1 MQLAK
6 AILLAVITGGALFFG
21 GCDKVVKSFDDSS
34 RSGTVANDD
43 VEAPLSDK
51 AKQYENALKLSNDFL
66 ALWARKDFQTIH
78 DTMVDPEVKEQISVA
93 KLADIYKN
101 VEETYGA
108 LVSYKTGQWAFE
120 PKKAKKQQF
129 LFSIKAVTHEKRKL
143 NYLFEFV
150 LDGEYKQLAGFYVR
164 EKPALRAP
172 GQIHSNKQ

>member
-1 MQLAK
+1 MK
-6 AILLAVITGGALFFG
+6 KNKKLLAIALCTLVTVV
-21 GCDKVVKSFDDSS
+21 GCDNVVDTFEQSS

-51 AKQYENALKLSNDFL
+51 AKPYANALKLSNEFL
-66 ALWARKDFQTIH
+66 SLWQQKDFKTIYE
-78 DTMVDPEVKEQISVA
+78 TMVDPEVQDQLTAEKM
-93 KLADIYKN
+93 ADIYKN
-101 VEETYGA
+101 VEEVYGP
-108 LVSYKTGQWAFE
+108 LISYKVGQWAFE

-129 LFSIKAVTHEKRKL
+129 LFSIKVVTHEKRKL

-150 LDGEYKQLAGFYVR
+150 LDGEYKKLAGFYVR

>member
-1 MQLAK
+1 MKIQNKL
-6 AILLAVITGGALFFG
+6 LLASSVSTLLLLA
-21 GCDKVVKSFDDSS
+21 GCDKVVDTFDNSS

-66 ALWARKDFQTIH
+66 ALWVKKDFQTIH
-78 DTMVDPEVKEQISVA
+78 DTMVDPEVKEQISVE

-108 LVSYKTGQWAFE
+108 LVSYKVGQWAFE

-129 LFSIKAVTHEKRKL
+129 LFSIKAVTHEKKKL